1 MYASM
6 SLLIAK
12 SVDGRQYDEFDFTVT
27 IAMQIEGVHYYDSSI
42 EVTGTSIL
50 N

>member
-1 MYASM
+1 MYASI

-12 SVDGRQYDEFDFTVT
+12 FVDGRQYDEFDFTDT
-27 IAMQIEGVHYYDSSI
+27 IAKQIEGVHYYESSI
-42 EVTGTSIL
+42 KGTGTSIL